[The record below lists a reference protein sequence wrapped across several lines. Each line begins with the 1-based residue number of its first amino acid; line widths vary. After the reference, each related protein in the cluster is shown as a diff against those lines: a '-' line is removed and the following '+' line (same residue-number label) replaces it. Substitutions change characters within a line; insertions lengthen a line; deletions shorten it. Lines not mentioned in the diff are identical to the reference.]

1 MREDFERAI
10 RQRDV
15 ESIIQLMFDRNS
27 LAVKSNFRTEEDTWD
42 YKADCPYI
50 GKEHS
55 LAWAELAKDV
65 LAFHNNRGGVIV
77 FGIDDKNY
85 SFRGATTRLD
95 SKLVNDQLRKY
106 LGDRIWVEFH
116 RELIQSDQK
125 YIGLAL
131 VPPRG
136 PAIERFRVDAPEVNG
151 RKLFVAGDSAIRE
164 GDSSKLLRA
173 QEADEFSRKLAVPT
187 LGRIYYVDE
196 PYYRI
201 LNPDYIHFVARS
213 EPCAEIERA
222 LKNPRA
228 TVTSLIG
235 IGGAGKTALATWAVL
250 RAYDRKDFT
259 FIASITAKDRE
270 LSTVGIQSLQPAL
283 TSFEA
288 LLDNV
293 LEVLG
298 FPEYKAE
305 KLEAKE
311 KQVRLLLEGSNGL
324 LYVDNLET
332 VDDARIISFL
342 DNLPVGVRAIVT
354 SRRTA
359 VRVSVHPVDLG
370 PLTENEGVL
379 FIRSLSKLPG
389 FTYVSEFSPAEAAR
403 IAQACDGIPLA
414 IRWALARSKSASEAL
429 LTAEGITTT
438 GRRGEELLEFCFR
451 RVFESMPG
459 PEKAVLHVLSL
470 FQRPMPT
477 EVILKGANLPH
488 FRLLD
493 ATDEL
498 LADALIQRL
507 FDPDRNDYC
516 YTLLP
521 IARAFVYSEVRRQP
535 QLEEQLRKTLADW
548 FEAKDISDLDDR
560 KILREARQGKG
571 TSELALLDLAQGA
584 ERRGDHNSAREL
596 YEQAL
601 QRNPRSWRAAR
612 LCGEFQRHN
621 LRNIGEALRLYE
633 QAAANSP
640 SRGQDRALIYR
651 EWGMLLKDSGDPQ
664 ATDLA
669 IEKFEIALR
678 ETPHD
683 VVAIHAYANMLER
696 RGAYRQVVELLEPL
710 SNHWSQKTR
719 QKTLPILLTSYER
732 LGEFVKAASLKS
744 KMLEL
749 SQESWSSNPR

>member
-15 ESIIQLMFDRNS
+15 ETIVRLMFDRNALS
-27 LAVKSNFRTEEDTWD
+27 VRSNFRTEEDTWD
-42 YKADCPYI
+42 YKSDCPSI
-50 GKEHS
+50 GKEHT

-77 FGIDDKNY
+77 FGIEDKTY
-85 SFRGATTRLD
+85 SFCGATTRLD
-95 SKLVNDQLRKY
+95 SKLVNDQIRKF
-106 LGDRIWVEFH
+106 LGDKIWVEFH
-116 RELIQSDQK
+116 RELIQPNQR
-125 YIGLAL
+125 YIGLAI
-131 VPPRG
+131 VPSRG
-136 PAIERFRVDAPEVNG
+136 PTLELFRADAPEAKG
-151 RKLFVAGDSAIRE
+151 GKPFAKGDSAIRD

-173 QEADEFSRKLAVPT
+173 QEAEELSRKLATPT

-201 LNPDYIHFVARS
+201 LNPDYNQFVARS

-228 TVTSLIG
+228 AVTSLIG

-250 RAYDRKDFT
+250 RAYDRRDFA
-259 FIASITAKDRE
+259 FIVSVTAKDRE
-270 LSTVGIQSLQPAL
+270 LSTAGIQSLQPTL

-288 LLDNV
+288 LLDSI

-298 FPEYKAE
+298 FPEFKAE

-311 KQVRLLLEGSNGL
+311 KQVKILMEGSNGL

-354 SRRTA
+354 SRRTV
-359 VRVSVHPVDLG
+359 VRVSVYPIDLG
-370 PLTENEGVL
+370 PLTDDEGVL
-379 FIRSLSKLPG
+379 FIRSLAKLPG
-389 FTYVSEFSPAEAAR
+389 FTYVSEFSTAEASR
-403 IAQACDGIPLA
+403 IAEACDGIPLA

-429 LTAEGITTT
+429 LMSEGITKT

-488 FRLLD
+488 FRLID

-521 IARAFVYSEVRRQP
+521 IARAFVYSEVQSQP
-535 QLEEQLRKTLADW
+535 QLEEQIRKMLANW
-548 FEAKDISDLDDR
+548 FEAKDVVDPDER
-560 KILREARQGKG
+560 KIIREARQGKG
-571 TSELALLDLAQGA
+571 TSESALVDLAQGA
-584 ERRGDHNSAREL
+584 ERRGDSGSAREL

-612 LCGEFQRHN
+612 LFGEFLRHK
-621 LRNIGEALRLYE
+621 LRNTGEALRLYE

-640 SRGQDRALIYR
+640 SRGPDRALIYR
-651 EWGMLLKDSGDPQ
+651 EWGMLLKDSGDPN

-669 IEKFEIALR
+669 IEKFEISLR
-678 ETPHD
+678 ETPND
-683 VVAIHAYANMLER
+683 VVAIHALANMLER
-696 RGAYRQVVELLEPL
+696 RGAYRKVVELLEPL
-710 SNHWSQKTR
+710 ANHWSLRTR
-719 QKTLPILLTSYER
+719 QKTLPLLLSSYER

-744 KMLEL
+744 K
-749 SQESWSSNPR
+749 